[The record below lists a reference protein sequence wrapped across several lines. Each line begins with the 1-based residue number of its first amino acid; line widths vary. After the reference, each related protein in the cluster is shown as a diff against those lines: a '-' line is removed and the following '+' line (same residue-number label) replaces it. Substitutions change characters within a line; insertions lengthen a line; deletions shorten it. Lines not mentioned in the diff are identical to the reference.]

1 MITPPSYF
9 SHEQRIKTDA
19 QMFETLKARTAGR
32 SPTAK
37 LSWEKPVRNTDDTG
51 HQLAAG
57 TDYSIR
63 KTLTK
68 GIPMYWAWHARKL
81 LGYSPDVEIA
91 RSHCEAH
98 RINHA
103 S

>member
-1 MITPPSYF
+1 MSHVKSFF
-9 SHEQRIKTDA
+9 SRETRIHDHA
-19 QMFETLKARTAGR
+19 QMIETLKSRTAER

-37 LSWEKPVRNTDDTG
+37 LSWEKPVSNKDGTG

-68 GIPMYWAWHARKL
+68 GVPMYWAWHARKL
-81 LGYSPDVEIA
+81 LGYSADVEIA
-91 RSHCEAH
+91 RTHCEAH
-98 RINHA
+98 FVGPG
-103 S
+103 

>member
-1 MITPPSYF
+1 MKPQGYF
-9 SHEQRIKTDA
+9 DREVKIHSHD
-19 QMFETLKARTAGR
+19 QMMEALKARTAGR

-37 LSWEKPVRNTDDTG
+37 LSWAKPLGNKDGTG
-51 HQLAAG
+51 HQLAEG

-68 GIPMYWAWHARKL
+68 GVPMYWAWHNRKL

-91 RSHCEAH
+91 RTHCEAH
-98 RINHA
+98 HVGPG
-103 S
+103 